1 MDCLNRKANI
11 ISRIRRP
18 SIIQWWRREEA
29 VSKVSKIRK
38 LLENSMSPNFF
49 FSNNTFKNYLNAL
62 AAFLPIGLF
71 LAAVPPN
78 VITINVNR

>member
-38 LLENSMSPNFF
+38 LLENSMPPILF

-78 VITINVNR
+78 VITINT